1 MPKSITLFNVFLS
14 SPAENHSMS
23 RKLARLLLSP
33 PLYFSYGQFGV
44 IDRDSD
50 LHGLYWEERHNSQGF
65 ARRDS
70 IACFRTLAVHGYTDV
85 SVALGP
91 YEPAANYDRVISVP
105 FHVRSGI
112 VAVEGPEEVNL
123 VKRNVELA
131 PGNYR
136 LTAAQQYAAAE
147 GREETIDLYFERVD
161 EPLKRS
167 EVLLADEELNPV
179 YPLLE
184 TADEP

>member
-1 MPKSITLFNVFLS
+1 
-14 SPAENHSMS
+14 MS
-23 RKLARLLLSP
+23 RKLARSVLSP
-33 PLYFSYGQFGV
+33 SLYFSYGQFCV

-50 LHGLYWEERHNSQGF
+50 LHGLYWEERHYSQGF
-65 ARRDS
+65 ATRDS
-70 IACFRTLAVHGYTDV
+70 IACFSALAQHGYADV

-91 YEPAANYDRVISVP
+91 YEPAANHDRVISVP
-105 FHVRSGI
+105 FHMRSGL

-147 GREETIDLYFERVD
+147 GREEIIFIL
-161 EPLKRS
+161 
-167 EVLLADEELNPV
+167 
-179 YPLLE
+179 
-184 TADEP
+184 